1 MFVFFYV
8 CVRVFFLSGV
18 EGPLLH
24 VENDDFTEEELAQ
37 IPFDLR
43 MANLTPEAQRGAAL
57 RQV

>member
-1 MFVFFYV
+1 MCVCVFFFRGW
-8 CVRVFFLSGV
+8 RVTL
-18 EGPLLH
+18 PH

-43 MANLTPEAQRGAAL
+43 MANLTLEAQRGAVL